1 MLKGKDLPRCAS
13 LGMPL
18 QILEGVQLEQGMEN
32 AAVAYVGLGI
42 IEILYP

>member
-1 MLKGKDLPRCAS
+1 MT
-13 LGMPL
+13 L

-42 IEILYP
+42 ITTSYP